1 MKAEG
6 KADVVE
12 RTEGSNPECVKQAGK
27 PGRGEYSGYHRGLR
41 PGHAFMGEAW
51 ELGRANS
58 LLTAIKVSEE
68 DSEERTNPRRT
79 FGSLSGT

>member
-12 RTEGSNPECVKQAGK
+12 RTEGSNPKCVKQAEK
-27 PGRGEYSGYHRGLR
+27 PGRGKCLGDHRGLR

-51 ELGRANS
+51 ELGRAKCS
-58 LLTAIKVSEE
+58 LVQQGWEE
-68 DSEERTNPRRT
+68 H
-79 FGSLSGT
+79 LL